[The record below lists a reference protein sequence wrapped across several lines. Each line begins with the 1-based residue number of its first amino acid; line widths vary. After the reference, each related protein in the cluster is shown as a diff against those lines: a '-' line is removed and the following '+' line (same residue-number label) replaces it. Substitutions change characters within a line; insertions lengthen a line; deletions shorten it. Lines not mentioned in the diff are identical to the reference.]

1 MDGETPL
8 TGRRRSDRAQGNNTL
23 TGVLLVVVGLL
34 TAAAALRSDGGLLG
48 TATAGPVRTIGF
60 VVLLG
65 IGWAVLIGRFAVRF
79 REEVRTLIGPT
90 PRTERLREAAMV
102 LLPLAALGV
111 PALMLVLNSRTGGD
125 HGFTPPLPPQLLP
138 TSTATPPPPSKE
150 TDDGALMLLPG
161 LLFAVL
167 GVAMAVVLVAVVVLL
182 LRQRGRLRRRKAPV
196 LLPAAPPPSPEDV
209 LAEAVVSARTALTGD
224 DARAAVIACFVAMEG
239 SLAAA
244 GVSRRDSDSPTELV
258 ERALSHQ
265 SIDPGQAHALTALYR
280 EARYSTH
287 PMDDGHVRRAR
298 AALDTIG
305 AALAAALTEGT
316 PARPEPPEP
325 PEPTPAGAAGPAD
338 PTGWTGHGR

>member
-8 TGRRRSDRAQGNNTL
+8 TGRRRSDRARGDTRL
-23 TGVLLVVVGLL
+23 AGVLPVVVGLL
-34 TAAAALRSDGGLLG
+34 TAAAALRSAGGLLG

-125 HGFTPPLPPQLLP
+125 HGFEPRVLPLPTP
-138 TSTATPPPPSKE
+138 TTTPARPPSE
-150 TDDGALMLLPG
+150 RLDDGALMLLPAA
-161 LLFAVL
+161 LFAVL
-167 GVAMAVVLVAVVVLL
+167 GLVVTVALAVVVFFL
-182 LRQRGRLRRRKAPV
+182 LRQRLRLRLRRRQAPV

-209 LAEAVVSARTALTGD
+209 LAEAVMSARTALTGG

-244 GVSRRDSDSPTELV
+244 GVSRHASDSPTELV

-265 SIDPGQAHALTALYR
+265 SIDPGRAHALTALYR

-298 AALDTIG
+298 AALDAVG
-305 AALAAALTEGT
+305 AALAAAHSAGT
-316 PARPEPPEP
+316 PEPV
-325 PEPTPAGAAGPAD
+325 PAD
-338 PTGWTGHGR
+338 ADAVGPTGHRR